1 MHPFLGPALLLYLA
15 LMVVGFY
22 SAWRLYKAILAER
35 PEWLRY
41 KGEPS
46 IFYRGMPRIAD
57 PNVNLRVLAVA
68 FSARARE
75 LAATDALRHAQTIRV
90 VLPTGLLLFGSI
102 LVFIFSQG
110 AA

>member
-1 MHPFLGPALLLYLA
+1 MLLYLA
-15 LMVVGFY
+15 LMAVGFY

-35 PEWLRY
+35 PEWLQY

-46 IFYRGMPRIAD
+46 IFYRGLPRIAD

-68 FSARARE
+68 FSGRARE
-75 LAATDALRHAQTIRV
+75 LAASDALRHAQTIRIV
-90 VLPTGLLLFGSI
+90 VPAGLLLFGSV